1 MSFKGEVLVVD
12 DDADLLDLVTGI
24 LQHAGYKV
32 TGASDGA
39 EGLGLVR
46 KGGFDVA
53 ILDMMMPRMDGL
65 TALAEIK
72 KVAPDVEVIMFTA
85 HSSVDTAVESMRL
98 GAFDYLKKPFNTED
112 LEATVEKALNAHRIA
127 GMVRGAFH
135 ASGRDALTEVI
146 LDSASR
152 LLNGDE
158 TILMLAE
165 KDEEPRLA
173 GTLGIADDAA
183 KTARREF
190 CARGLRLL
198 EESKDK
204 ALALAPGSDARF
216 KDLPGAGGIAA
227 ALCVPLAGNGR
238 LAGIICVTR
247 LTPGAR
253 FGEAELR
260 KAIEFGPV
268 ASLAV
273 KNSALSEQLQATRMQ
288 LAQTQKMEAV
298 GMMVSQVTHDFN
310 NLLTVIINSTQLQI
324 ENPAN
329 DAGLN
334 LSKEIL
340 RMAREAATFIQQLL
354 LFTRHEAPAAEPI
367 DLNAATAEITFI
379 IEKLPGR
386 NIRTV
391 YVPAPD
397 LPKVRIKPE
406 HYKQVAL
413 NLAVNARS
421 AMPEGG
427 QMTIRTLKT
436 AVDAEAPG
444 GQAAEYAVLEV
455 SDTGPGID
463 QENLKKIFEPF
474 FTTKPAGKGSGL
486 GLHIVQ
492 TIVSQY
498 NGKITVESPPG
509 GGALFRVYF
518 PAA

>member
-1 MSFKGEVLVVD
+1 M
-12 DDADLLDLVTGI
+12 
-24 LQHAGYKV
+24 
-32 TGASDGA
+32 
-39 EGLGLVR
+39 
-46 KGGFDVA
+46 
-53 ILDMMMPRMDGL
+53 
-65 TALAEIK
+65 
-72 KVAPDVEVIMFTA
+72 
-85 HSSVDTAVESMRL
+85 
-98 GAFDYLKKPFNTED
+98 
-112 LEATVEKALNAHRIA
+112 NAHRLA
-127 GMVRGAFH
+127 GMVRGAFR
-135 ASGRDALTEVI
+135 AADREALAEIVLDA
-146 LDSASR
+146 ASR
-152 LLNGDE
+152 LLGGDE
-158 TILMLAE
+158 TLLLVTE
-165 KDEEPRLA
+165 KGEEPRLA
-173 GTLGIADDAA
+173 GSTGIMDEAA
-183 KTARREF
+183 RKYRLELCSRA
-190 CARGLRLL
+190 LRLL
-198 EESKDK
+198 EESKDT
-204 ALALAPGSDARF
+204 ALELTPGSDVRF
-216 KDLPGAGGIAA
+216 KDLTGAAGVAA
-227 ALCVPLAGNGR
+227 ALCVPLAGNGK
-238 LAGIICVTR
+238 LAGILCATR

-260 KAIEFGPV
+260 KAKDFGPV

-273 KNSALSEQLQATRMQ
+273 KNSMLNEQLQSTRMQ

-310 NLLTVIINSTQLQI
+310 NLLTVIINSAQLQI

-329 DAGLN
+329 EAGLN

-354 LFTRHEAPAAEPI
+354 LFTHTEAPSAEPI

-379 IEKLPGR
+379 IENLPGR
-386 NIRTV
+386 DIKTV

-413 NLAVNARS
+413 NLAVNARG

-427 QMTIRTLKT
+427 QMTIRTLKAAADT
-436 AVDAEAPG
+436 ETPG
-444 GQAAEYAVLEV
+444 GRPVEYVVLEV

-474 FTTKPAGKGSGL
+474 FTTKPAGKGTGL

>member
-1 MSFKGEVLVVD
+1 MSFRGDILVVD
-12 DDADLLDLVTGI
+12 DDADLLDLVVGI

-32 TGASDGA
+32 SSASDGA
-39 EGLGLVR
+39 AGLELIK
-46 KGGFDVA
+46 KGGIEVA

-72 KVAPDVEVIMFTA
+72 KIAPDVEVIMFTA

-98 GAFDYLKKPFNTED
+98 GAFDYIKKPFETKD
-112 LEATVEKALNAHRIA
+112 MEATVEKAVKAHRLA
-127 GMVRGAFH
+127 GMVRGAFR
-135 ASGRDALTEVI
+135 AAGREAISEII
-146 LDSASR
+146 LDAAAR
-152 LLNGDE
+152 LLGGDE
-158 TILMLAE
+158 TLLLVIE
-165 KDEEPRLA
+165 KGEEPRLA
-173 GTLGIADDAA
+173 GTLGVLDEEA
-183 KTARREF
+183 KQARLELCER
-190 CARGLRLL
+190 ALRLL
-198 EESKDK
+198 EESGDK
-204 ALALAPGSDARF
+204 ALALVPGTDLRF
-216 KDLPGAGGIAA
+216 KDLPAVAA
-227 ALCVPLAGNGR
+227 ALCVPLSGNGK
-238 LAGIICVTR
+238 LAGVLCSTR
-247 LTPGAR
+247 LTPGAA

-260 KAIEFGPV
+260 NALDFGPV

-273 KNSALSEQLQATRMQ
+273 KNSMLSEQLQTTRMQ

-310 NLLTVIINSTQLQI
+310 NLLTVIINSAQLQI
-324 ENPAN
+324 ENPCN
-329 DAGLN
+329 EAGLH

-340 RMAREAATFIQQLL
+340 KMAREAATFIQQLL
-354 LFTRHEAPAAEPI
+354 LFTHREAPSAEPI

-386 NIRTV
+386 NIKTV
-391 YVPAPD
+391 YIPAPD
-397 LPKVRIKPE
+397 LPRVRIKPE

-413 NLAVNARS
+413 NLAVNARG

-427 QMTIRTLKT
+427 QMTIRTLK
-436 AVDAEAPG
+436 AAADAETPG
-444 GQAAEYAVLEV
+444 GQPIEYVVLEV

-463 QENLKKIFEPF
+463 QVNLKKIFEPF
-474 FTTKPAGKGSGL
+474 FTTKPTGKGTGL

>member
-1 MSFKGEVLVVD
+1 
-12 DDADLLDLVTGI
+12 
-24 LQHAGYKV
+24 
-32 TGASDGA
+32 
-39 EGLGLVR
+39 
-46 KGGFDVA
+46 
-53 ILDMMMPRMDGL
+53 MMMPRMDGL

-72 KVAPDVEVIMFTA
+72 KTAPEVEVIMFTA

-98 GAFDYLKKPFNTED
+98 GAFDYIKKPFDTKD
-112 LEATVEKALNAHRIA
+112 LEATVEKAINAHRVA
-127 GMVRGAFH
+127 SLVRGAFRV
-135 ASGRDALTEVI
+135 SGSDALTELI

-152 LLNGDE
+152 LLGGDE
-158 TILMLAE
+158 TILLLAE
-165 KDEEPRLA
+165 KDGEPRLA
-173 GTLGIADDAA
+173 GGLGLADDAA
-183 KTARREF
+183 KLARLEF

-204 ALALAPGSDARF
+204 ALALVPGSDARF
-216 KDLPGAGGIAA
+216 KDLPGAANVAA

-238 LAGIICVTR
+238 LAGILCATR

-260 KAIEFGPV
+260 KAMDFGPV

-273 KNSALSEQLQATRMQ
+273 KNSTLSEELQDTRMR

-310 NLLTVIINSTQLQI
+310 NLLTVIINSAQLQL
-324 ENPAN
+324 ENPGN
-329 DAGLN
+329 EAGLN

-354 LFTRHEAPAAEPI
+354 LFTRQEAPSAEPI
-367 DLNAATAEITFI
+367 DLNAATAELTLI

-386 NIRTV
+386 DIKTV

-413 NLAVNARS
+413 NLAVNART
-421 AMPEGG
+421 AMPGGG
-427 QMTIRTLKT
+427 QMTIRTLK
-436 AVDAEAPG
+436 AAADAEAPG
-444 GQAAEYAVLEV
+444 GRPVEYAVLEV

-474 FTTKPAGKGSGL
+474 FTTRPAGKGTGL

-492 TIVSQY
+492 TIVNQY
-498 NGKITVESPPG
+498 SGKITVESPPG